1 MFCVIPRVTILWL
14 LPLLCSDPASVMSSC
29 PSSVALPPRSIGDSL
44 CLQEEPSPEPTFP
57 EVHGKVTLGAS
68 DSFGNTEIRSVS
80 LNSEAT
86 LRLGDTDRVRG
97 GFDWFYSEEK
107 DSLTKQRTLQ
117 QRRVRGFGQ
126 YDRFLNEKLY
136 VYARIDTQGDGKQQ
150 LKIRAVGTAGAG
162 YQIWEEE
169 SSSWQAEMGL
179 AYTHEDFKLEPAD
192 AFVSGR
198 LATKY
203 SRKITEDLS
212 YDLSLEW
219 LPGFEDSDDQLV
231 LGSQELGLSLS
242 KGFVSTLRHEFDY
255 DNTPGSGKERLDQRI
270 IMTLGYT
277 F

>member
-1 MFCVIPRVTILWL
+1 MLCL
-14 LPLLCSDPASVMSSC
+14 LPFLHSDPSSTV
-29 PSSVALPPRSIGDSL
+29 PSGAELLSRSSGADSPFV
-44 CLQEEPSPEPTFP
+44 QEVSSPEPTYP
-57 EVHGKVTLGAS
+57 DVHGKVTLGAS
-68 DSFGNTEIRSVS
+68 DSFGNTEIRSAS

-86 LRLGDTDRVRG
+86 LRLNDTDRVTG

-126 YDRFLNEKLY
+126 YDRFLNERLY
-136 VYARIDTQGDGKQQ
+136 LYARLDAQGDGKQQ
-150 LKIRAVGTAGAG
+150 LKIRAVGTVGGG
-162 YQIWEEE
+162 YQLWEED
-169 SSSWQAEMGL
+169 SSSWRVEIGL
-179 AYTHEDFKLEPAD
+179 AYTHEDFKLQPAD
-192 AFVSGR
+192 EFVSGR

-203 SRKITEDLS
+203 SRKMTGDLS

-219 LPGFEDSDDQLV
+219 LPGFEDPDDQLA
-231 LGSQELGLSLS
+231 LGAQELGLSFG

-255 DNTPGSGKERLDQRI
+255 DNTPGAGKERLDQRI